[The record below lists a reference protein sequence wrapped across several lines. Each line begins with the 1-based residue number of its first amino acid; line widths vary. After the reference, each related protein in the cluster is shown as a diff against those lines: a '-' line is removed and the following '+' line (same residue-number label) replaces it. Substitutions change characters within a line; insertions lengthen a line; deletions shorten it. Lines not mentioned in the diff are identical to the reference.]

1 MSQVMHGQA
10 DIGSMKK
17 TANQTVNI
25 ESFTFIYY
33 NVYLLLYYFLTYY
46 MKLIVFVFCARK
58 QWHN

>member
-1 MSQVMHGQA
+1 MHGQA

-58 QWHN
+58 Q